1 MEFTSALCAE
11 STPAQGGVW
20 NRAGVT
26 HSNQLGT
33 HKNELSQGLR
43 ADTIPEFTFRK

>member
-1 MEFTSALCAE
+1 MTFTSALCAE

-26 HSNQLGT
+26 HIMQSGT
-33 HKNELSQGLR
+33 HKNELRQGLR
-43 ADTIPEFTFRK
+43 RHDTGVYLS